1 MHQLG
6 ILDEVRERVILRRG
20 GVAVFDRLSPRR
32 TAHIVVDLQNGFMA
46 PGQVAEVPVA
56 RAIVPNVNRISAAL
70 RAAGGLVV
78 FMQHTADAEAIR
90 TWSVYFEH
98 FFTPERRARFIEA
111 FTPGNPGHALWP
123 ELDVAE
129 QDMVVIKRRRCLR
142 AGLVGFARSPAGP
155 GYRHAYHFRHR
166 DAGLLRL
173 HCQGCDDDELQSIL
187 HHRYLCR
194 PNRCRTCRDTV
205 RDGAHFL

>member
-1 MHQLG
+1 MHQSG

-32 TAHIVVDLQNGFMA
+32 TAHVVVDLQNGFMDH
-46 PGQVAEVPVA
+46 GQVAEVPMA
-56 RAIVPNVNRISAAL
+56 RMIVRHVNRISAAL
-70 RAAGGLVV
+70 RAAGGTVV
-78 FMQHTADAEAIR
+78 YTQHTADAEAVR

-129 QDMVVIKRRRCLR
+129 QGIGSAPARLISPRGARLLNAVVSS
-142 AGLVGFARSPAGP
+142 F
-155 GYRHAYHFRHR
+155 
-166 DAGLLRL
+166 
-173 HCQGCDDDELQSIL
+173 E
-187 HHRYLCR
+187 
-194 PNRCRTCRDTV
+194 
-205 RDGAHFL
+205 

>member
-6 ILDEVRERVILRRG
+6 ILDEVQERLILRRG

-56 RAIVPNVNRISAAL
+56 RAIVSNVNRISSAL

-90 TWSVYFEH
+90 TW
-98 FFTPERRARFIEA
+98 
-111 FTPGNPGHALWP
+111 
-123 ELDVAE
+123 
-129 QDMVVIKRRRCLR
+129 
-142 AGLVGFARSPAGP
+142 
-155 GYRHAYHFRHR
+155 
-166 DAGLLRL
+166 
-173 HCQGCDDDELQSIL
+173 
-187 HHRYLCR
+187 
-194 PNRCRTCRDTV
+194 
-205 RDGAHFL
+205 

>member
-6 ILDEVRERVILRRG
+6 ILDEVRQRAILRRG

-46 PGQVAEVPVA
+46 PGQVAEVPMA

-111 FTPGNPGHALWP
+111 FTPGNPGHALGP

-129 QDMVVIKRRRCLR
+129 QDMVVIKRRFG
-142 AGLVGFARSPAGP
+142 AFVP
-155 GYRHAYHFRHR
+155 GSSDLHALTTKALNSRMAF
-166 DAGLLRL
+166 
-173 HCQGCDDDELQSIL
+173 S
-187 HHRYLCR
+187 
-194 PNRCRTCRDTV
+194 
-205 RDGAHFL
+205 